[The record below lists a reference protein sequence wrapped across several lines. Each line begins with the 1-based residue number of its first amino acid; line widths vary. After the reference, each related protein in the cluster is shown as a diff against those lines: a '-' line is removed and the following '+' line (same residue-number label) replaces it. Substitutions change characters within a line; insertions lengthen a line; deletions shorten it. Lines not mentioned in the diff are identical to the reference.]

1 MLAGTSFYNNLK
13 NESNVKTK
21 RTANGKINGK
31 INEDII
37 LNIISKENAITIS
50 DLAKK
55 AGISARTVSR
65 LLTAL
70 KERGKIIREG
80 ANKSGHW
87 RVLR

>member
-21 RTANGKINGK
+21 RTANGKIN
-31 INEDII
+31 EDII

-55 AGISARTVSR
+55 TGISARTVSR